1 MGSLR
6 HHRILHKLWRSLR
19 KHGPVRTAKTAWMKL
34 RYERRFRVDT
44 DFYVAPAELD
54 VADPIWQHAVAYT
67 PSSYLALH
75 EAFASGRIDCR
86 GRVLVDYGCGMGR
99 ALLVA
104 ATLPF
109 KKIIGV
115 EVSPR
120 LADQART
127 NLTSYAATGPM
138 PEWEVVTSDARDF
151 EPPPDATVFYFYD
164 PFDAAVF
171 REVVARIGASRQAHP
186 RVCTLFY
193 LDPHHRQ
200 VLLEAG
206 WRCLHLPKQ
215 GPAIFV
221 ISE

>member
-1 MGSLR
+1 VSQR
-6 HHRILHKLWRSLR
+6 RILHKLWRSLR
-19 KHGPVRTAKTAWMKL
+19 KNGPLRTAKTAWMKL
-34 RYERRFRVDT
+34 HYERRFGLDT

-54 VADPIWQHAVAYT
+54 VAKPIRQHAVAYT

-75 EAFASGRIDCR
+75 EAFVSGRIDCR

-127 NLTSYAATGPM
+127 NLSRYAASATGPM
-138 PEWEVVTSDARDF
+138 PEWEVVTADARDF
-151 EPPPDATVFYFYD
+151 EPPPDATIFYFYD

-171 REVVARIGASRQAHP
+171 REVVARIGASLDAHP
-186 RVCTLFY
+186 RACTLIY
-193 LDPHHRQ
+193 LDSHHRQ
-200 VLLEAG
+200 LLLNAG
-206 WRCLHLPKQ
+206 WRCLHQPRH

-221 ISE
+221 IGG